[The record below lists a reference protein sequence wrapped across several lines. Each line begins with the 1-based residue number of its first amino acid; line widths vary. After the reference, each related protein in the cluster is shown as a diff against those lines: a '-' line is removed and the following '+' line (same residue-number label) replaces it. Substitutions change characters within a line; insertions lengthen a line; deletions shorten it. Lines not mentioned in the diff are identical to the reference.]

1 MLAFVPRMRISIDLT
16 GISSVQ
22 KYRAA
27 QISKSNQRTAPE
39 PVWLTGDVLLG
50 PAMACSL
57 RVSLQGF
64 RGKLPHLTQRTSFPL
79 PSTGQAI
86 RPPGGSTANFC
97 NLPRVSEATLVC
109 KHCVWPKPF
118 TLLQLFESNRNHS
131 RLQAV
136 ILAEAVSPRCDFP
149 RVTGTTPDCKRRIRL
164 KPCSSPCNFST
175 ITTSQTDCK
184 VQCLWKAFILCGK
197 RGLLPWNQV

>member
-1 MLAFVPRMRISIDLT
+1 VPFGSRLGFYPKLSSNLLRSSVCVGLHSPPFLREPFKLTKLSSLCQLRSFLSAQGRSNSMLAYVPRMRISIELT

-27 QISKSNQRTAPE
+27 QISKSDQRKAPE
-39 PVWLTGDVLLG
+39 PVWLTGDNLLG

-64 RGKLPHLTQRTSFPL
+64 RGELPHLTQRTSFPL

-97 NLPRVSEATLVC
+97 NFPRVSETTLVC
-109 KHCVWPKPF
+109 KQCV
-118 TLLQLFESNRNHS
+118 
-131 RLQAV
+131 
-136 ILAEAVSPRCDFP
+136 
-149 RVTGTTPDCKRRIRL
+149 
-164 KPCSSPCNFST
+164 
-175 ITTSQTDCK
+175 
-184 VQCLWKAFILCGK
+184 
-197 RGLLPWNQV
+197 